1 MNLRWLWPAAA
12 VVLLAAPSACSTLS
26 PTPPAEVPN
35 GDPGRGAQLISR
47 YGCGSCHTVPG
58 VKGADGLVGPPLTRF
73 GSRSYIAGKLVNN
86 GPNLQRWVMDPQ
98 SVEPGNAM
106 PNLGV
111 TPTDAEDIA
120 AYLFTLD

>member
-1 MNLRWLWPAAA
+1 
-12 VVLLAAPSACSTLS
+12 VVSLAERGDDARKVATCRLLGPVGFAI
-26 PTPPAEVPN
+26 E
-35 GDPGRGAQLISR
+35 
-47 YGCGSCHTVPG
+47 
-58 VKGADGLVGPPLTRF
+58 DGLNQLLEFRKRALRPPRTQRQLELM
-73 GSRSYIAGKLVNN
+73 AGDLR
-86 GPNLQRWVMDPQ
+86 LQRWVMDPQ